1 MTETFTV
8 VHVTESFASG
18 TAAAIRDYAR
28 NYPSADH
35 HLVYARRAEASVSP
49 AEFAGFTA
57 VAELPDGHVARLRFL
72 RRYVGDLTGPVVVHA
87 HSSKGGVYA
96 RVALRRSA
104 GRPIV
109 YSPHCYAFERR
120 DVGRPVRAAFRA
132 AEWALSLN
140 TSSYGACSPREATLS
155 RWPVTR
161 PRVVTVPNVA
171 GPVTVPSSGSGTP
184 ATGLLVVGNGRL
196 GPQKDPVFFA
206 DAVAHARAAHPDLR
220 AVWIGDGDPEY
231 VRYLTDRG
239 VQVTGWLPRAQAL
252 AELAR
257 GDVYLHTAAWEGLPI
272 SILEANAAGLPV
284 VARTRPYLDGLSVP
298 LTIDAPGELAG
309 VLSGLTSPRVRTAA
323 RDATRVA
330 FADNCDG
337 SQQVSLKELYGP
349 YAGARR

>member
-18 TAAAIRDYAR
+18 TAAAIRDYVR
-28 NYPSADH
+28 NYPSAEH
-35 HLVYARRAEASVSP
+35 RLVYARRAEASVSA
-49 AEFAGFTA
+49 AEFVGFA
-57 VAELPDGHVARLRFL
+57 EVAELPDGHLARLRFL
-72 RRYVGDLTGPVVVHA
+72 RRYAASVPGPVVVHT

-104 GRPIV
+104 ARPIM

-120 DVGRPVRAAFRA
+120 DVGWPVRAAFRA
-132 AEWALSLN
+132 AEWLLSFN
-140 TSSYGACSPREATLS
+140 TSSYAVCSPREAALS

-171 GPVTVPSSGSGTP
+171 GPVSVASSGDP
-184 ATGLLVVGNGRL
+184 AAGLLIVGNGRL
-196 GPQKDPVFFA
+196 GPQKDPYFFA
-206 DAVAHARAAHPDLR
+206 DAVVHARITHPDLR
-220 AVWIGDGDPEY
+220 ALWVGDGDADC
-231 VRYLTDRG
+231 VRYLAEREIE
-239 VQVTGWLPRAQAL
+239 VTGWLPRSQAL

-257 GDVYLHTAAWEGLPI
+257 GDVYLHTASWEGLPI

-284 VARTRPYLDGLSVP
+284 VARTRPYLRGLSLP
-298 LTIDAPGELAG
+298 LTIDAPYDLGG
-309 VLSGLTSPRVRTAA
+309 VLSGLGTSHARAAA

-337 SQQVSLKELYGP
+337 SQQVALKELYGP
-349 YAGARR
+349 YAGGRR

>member
-1 MTETFTV
+1 MTEAFAV

-28 NYPSADH
+28 NYPSAAH

-49 AEFAGFTA
+49 AEFAGFA
-57 VAELPDGHVARLRFL
+57 DVAELPDGHVARLRFL
-72 RRYVGDLTGPVVVHA
+72 RRYVGDLTGPAVIHA

-104 GRPIV
+104 RRPIM

-120 DVGRPVRAAFRA
+120 DVGTPVRTMFRA

-140 TSSYGACSPREATLS
+140 TTGYGVCSPREAALS

-171 GPVTVPSSGSGTP
+171 GPATP
-184 ATGLLVVGNGRL
+184 ASTGDPAPTAGLLVVGNGRL
-196 GPQKDPVFFA
+196 GPQKDPEFFA
-206 DAVAHARAAHPDLR
+206 DAVAHARATHPDLR
-220 AVWIGDGDPEY
+220 ARWIGDGDTGY
-231 VRYLTDRG
+231 VRYLAERG
-239 VQVTGWLPRAQAL
+239 VEVTGWLPRSQAL

-257 GDVYLHTAAWEGLPI
+257 ADVYLHTAGWEGLPI

-284 VARTRPYLDGLSVP
+284 VARTRPYLDGLQLP
-298 LTIDAPGELAG
+298 LTVGAPCDLAG
-309 VLSGLTSPRVRTAA
+309 VLSALGTPRGRAAA

-337 SQQVSLKELYGP
+337 SQQVALKELYGP
-349 YAGARR
+349 YAGAR